1 MNNPKRG
8 GRPWIFGGVLA
19 TILVGANLMAE
30 NVMAVSQVTYEKLRV
45 FSEVFSLIKQNYVEE
60 VDEKSILYGAIQGM
74 LKTLDPHSSFLTP
87 EHFKEMRVDT
97 RGEFGGLGIEISRDD
112 RGIRVVSPIE
122 DTPAFRVGMKS
133 GDIIVKIDDVNTVD
147 MDLLEAVKKMRGK
160 PGSKINLQVIRK
172 GENKPLNFT
181 LVRAIIKIRSVKW
194 REESG
199 GIGYVRIIQFNEQ
212 TQPLLETA
220 MAELTKKAEGGKL
233 KGVVLDLRND
243 PGGLLDQAVAVSD
256 AFLEDGRIVYTKGRI
271 AGKDMSFDAQ
281 AGDLANGAPIVVLIN
296 GGSASASEIVAG
308 ALQDHRRAV
317 IMGTQSFGKG
327 SVQTII
333 PLNDGSGL
341 RLTTAQYYTPNGRS
355 IQAKG
360 IAPDI
365 LVEDIDV
372 KDKDKKGQARP
383 KEADLKGHLQNAD
396 AATEKPTPA
405 EPNGEEGKSDA
416 DPKAAPAKTPDKDKD
431 NAPEKKPEK
440 DSSSPDQSPD
450 KGSKKDDGSKKDEGD
465 GETTPTEE
473 ENIDRVTGH
482 GKQDYQLQRALDLLK
497 GFQVLESRIK
507 NKPAGSRH

>member
-8 GRPWIFGGVLA
+8 QRPWLFGGVLA
-19 TILVGANLMAE
+19 MVLIGAGMMSE
-30 NVMAVSQVTYEKLRV
+30 NVQAVSQITYEKLRV

-112 RGIRVVSPIE
+112 RGVRVVSPIE
-122 DTPAFRVGMKS
+122 DTPAYRAGMKA
-133 GDIIVKIDDVNTVD
+133 GDIIIKIDDVNTAD
-147 MDLLEAVKKMRGK
+147 MDLLDAVKKMRGK
-160 PGSKINLQVIRK
+160 PGSKILLQVMRK
-172 GENKPLNFT
+172 GESKPLNFT

-194 REESG
+194 REEAP

-220 MAELTKKAEGGKL
+220 MTDLTKKTEGGKL

-243 PGGLLDQAVAVSD
+243 PGGLLDQAVSVSD
-256 AFLEDGRIVYTKGRI
+256 AFLEEGRIVYTKGRI
-271 AGKDMSFDAQ
+271 PGKDMSFDAQ
-281 AGDLANGAPIVVLIN
+281 SGDLANGVPIVVLIN

-308 ALQDHRRAV
+308 ALQDHKRAV

-333 PLNDGSGL
+333 PLADGSGL

-360 IAPDI
+360 ITPDI
-365 LVEDIDV
+365 VVEDLDV
-372 KDKDKKGQARP
+372 KDKKNQSRP

-396 AATEKPTPA
+396 APEKGTQGD
-405 EPNGEEGKSDA
+405 NGEESK
-416 DPKAAPAKTPDKDKD
+416 PDTDK
-431 NAPEKKPEK
+431 EK
-440 DSSSPDQSPD
+440 DLKQEKEPPASEPEAAEPD
-450 KGSKKDDGSKKDEGD
+450 KGSKKEG
-465 GETTPTEE
+465 GETEE
-473 ENIDRVTGH
+473 ENLDRITGH
-482 GKQDYQLQRALDLLK
+482 VKQDHQLQRALDLLK
-497 GFQVLESRIK
+497 GFQVLEGRVK
-507 NKPAGSRH
+507 NKPAGSK

>member
-1 MNNPKRG
+1 MNDPKRG
-8 GRPWIFGGVLA
+8 RRPWLVGGAVA
-19 TILVGANLMAE
+19 TMLMGANLMAE
-30 NVMAVSQVTYEKLRV
+30 NVLAVSQVTYEKLRV

-97 RGEFGGLGIEISRDD
+97 RGEFGGLGIEISRDE
-112 RGIRVVSPIE
+112 RGIRVVAPIE
-122 DTPAFRVGMKS
+122 DTPAFRVGIKS
-133 GDIIVKIDDVNTVD
+133 GDVIIKIDDVNTVD
-147 MDLLEAVKKMRGK
+147 MELHDAVKKMRGK
-160 PGSKINLQVIRK
+160 PGSKLTIQVVRK
-172 GENKPLNFT
+172 GESKPLSFT
-181 LVRAIIKIRSVKW
+181 LTRAIIKIRSVKW
-194 REESG
+194 REESA

-212 TQPLLETA
+212 TQPLLESA
-220 MAELTKKAEGGKL
+220 MAELAKKSEGGKL
-233 KGVVLDLRND
+233 KGLVLDLRND

-281 AGDLANGAPIVVLIN
+281 SGDLAQGAPIVVLIN

-308 ALQDHRRAV
+308 ALQDHKRAV

-341 RLTTAQYYTPNGRS
+341 RLTTAQYYTPSGRS

-365 LVEDIDV
+365 VVEDVDV
-372 KDKDKKGQARP
+372 KDKKGQPRP
-383 KEADLKGHLQNAD
+383 KEADLKGHLQNAE
-396 AATEKPTPA
+396 TPEKASSPA
-405 EPNGEEGKSDA
+405 EGSNGEPSRPETEPVKEKIKEPKSE
-416 DPKAAPAKTPDKDKD
+416 KESAPADPDKDSRK
-431 NAPEKKPEK
+431 EE
-440 DSSSPDQSPD
+440 
-450 KGSKKDDGSKKDEGD
+450 GS
-465 GETTPTEE
+465 GEQNEE
-473 ENIDRVTGH
+473 ENLDRITGH
-482 GKQDYQLQRALDLLK
+482 VKQDHQLQRALDLLK

-507 NKPAGSRH
+507 NKPAGSRN

>member
-1 MNNPKRG
+1 MNDPKRG
-8 GRPWIFGGVLA
+8 GRPWLFGGVLA

-30 NVMAVSQVTYEKLRV
+30 NVLAVSQVTYEKLRV

-97 RGEFGGLGIEISRDD
+97 RGEFGGLGIEISRDE
-112 RGIRVVSPIE
+112 RGVKVVAPIE
-122 DTPAFRVGMKS
+122 DTPAYRVGIKA
-133 GDIIVKIDDVNTVD
+133 GDIIIKIDDVNTAD

-160 PGSKINLQVIRK
+160 PGSKITLQVARK
-172 GENKPLNFT
+172 GENKPLSFT
-181 LVRAIIKIRSVKW
+181 LVRAVIKIRSVKW
-194 REESG
+194 REEG
-199 GIGYVRIIQFNEQ
+199 PGLGYVRIIQFNEQ

-220 MAELTKKAEGGKL
+220 MTELTKKSEGGKL
-233 KGVVLDLRND
+233 KGLVLDLRND

-256 AFLEDGRIVYTKGRI
+256 AFLEEGRIVYTKGRI

-281 AGDLANGAPIVVLIN
+281 TGDLASGAPIVVLIN

-360 IAPDI
+360 IVPDI
-365 LVEDIDV
+365 VVEEDL
-372 KDKDKKGQARP
+372 KDKKGQPRP
-383 KEADLKGHLQNAD
+383 KEADLKGHLQNAE
-396 AATEKPTPA
+396 APEKTTPA
-405 EPNGEEGKSDA
+405 ETAPAEESKPDSEPAKEKTKGKEKEKKLDKEPTTPDSDKDSKKEEG
-416 DPKAAPAKTPDKDKD
+416 
-431 NAPEKKPEK
+431 
-440 DSSSPDQSPD
+440 
-450 KGSKKDDGSKKDEGD
+450 EGD
-465 GETTPTEE
+465 NTEE

-482 GKQDYQLQRALDLLK
+482 GKQDQQLQRALDLLR
-497 GFQVLESRIK
+497 GFQVLDSRIK
-507 NKPAGSRH
+507 TKPAGSRN

>member
-8 GRPWIFGGVLA
+8 KRPWLFGGVLA
-19 TILVGANLMAE
+19 VVLIGASLTAE
-30 NVMAVSQVTYEKLRV
+30 NVLAVSQITYEKLRV

-60 VDEKSILYGAIQGM
+60 VDEKSILYGAIGGM

-112 RGIRVVSPIE
+112 KGVRVVSPIE
-122 DTPAFRVGMKS
+122 DTPAYRAGMKS
-133 GDIIVKIDDVNTVD
+133 GDIIVKIDDVNTAD

-160 PGSKINLQVIRK
+160 PGSKITLQVVRK

-194 REESG
+194 REEAP

-220 MAELTKKAEGGKL
+220 MADLTRKIEGGKL
-233 KGVVLDLRND
+233 KGLVLDLRND
-243 PGGLLDQAVAVSD
+243 PGGLLDQAVSISD
-256 AFLEDGRIVYTKGRI
+256 AFLEEGRIVYTKGRI
-271 AGKDMSFDAQ
+271 PGKDMSFDAQ
-281 AGDLANGAPIVVLIN
+281 SGDLANGAPIVVLIN

-308 ALQDHRRAV
+308 ALQDHKRAV

-333 PLNDGSGL
+333 PLADGSGL

-360 IAPDI
+360 ITPDI
-365 LVEDIDV
+365 VVEDLDM
-372 KDKDKKGQARP
+372 KDKKGQQRP

-396 AATEKPTPA
+396 SPEKGA
-405 EPNGEEGKSDA
+405 SGENGNGEESKPDA
-416 DPKAAPAKTPDKDKD
+416 DKEPKHEKETPEPG
-431 NAPEKKPEK
+431 AEPE
-440 DSSSPDQSPD
+440 
-450 KGSKKDDGSKKDEGD
+450 KGSKKEG
-465 GETTPTEE
+465 GENDE
-473 ENIDRVTGH
+473 ENLDRITGH
-482 GKQDYQLQRALDLLK
+482 IKQDHQLQRALDLLK
-497 GFQVLESRIK
+497 GFQVLEGRVKS
-507 NKPAGSRH
+507 KPAGSK